1 MTQISKDDEIIK
13 RALNPNPEIINPSDE
28 LLDSLTQY
36 SMLPIANKDYEVHRM
51 SINNALYDAQTF
63 LLYYYNLHKVPTVN
77 IHKLL
82 GHQIHIGK
90 SVSPLKL
97 PVNLVPN
104 DDIFSG
110 SVTEVLTNR
119 EPHIIFREIN
129 LNIQTTEQTSSSYI
143 HEVTHTQIDRLK
155 GAVKEYYN
163 LEIISIFNELF
174 HASILDSDERILR
187 LNDSRRINEMTVTAQ
202 ELRDYHDGKSTMN
215 RDELLDCCKYLISD
229 LQAYQLF
236 VTFYNSTEYTKNEI
250 IDDIQTIFDG
260 YMTVE
265 ELLDKYEIT
274 LEPDEDEKKLL
285 KYFNR

>member
-13 RALNPNPEIINPSDE
+13 RALNPNPEIINPSDK
-28 LLDSLTQY
+28 LLDYLTQY
-36 SMLPIANKDYEVHRM
+36 SLLPIANKNYEVHQM
-51 SINNALYDAQTF
+51 SINDALYDAQTF
-63 LLYYYNLHKVPTVN
+63 LLYYYKLRNVPTVN
-77 IHKLL
+77 IYKLL
-82 GHQIHIGK
+82 GHQVHIGK
-90 SVSPLKL
+90 SINPLKL

-129 LNIQTTEQTSSSYI
+129 LNNQITEQTSASYI
-143 HEVTHTQIDRLK
+143 HEVTHTQIDSLK
-155 GAVKEYYN
+155 GSIQEYHN

-174 HASILDSDERILR
+174 HASILGSDERILR
-187 LNDSRRINEMTVTAQ
+187 LNDSRRINEMYVTAE
-202 ELRDYHDGKSTMN
+202 ELRDYHNGKSPMN

-229 LQAYQLF
+229 LKAYQLF

-250 IDDIQTIFDG
+250 IYDIQTIFDG

-265 ELLDKYEIT
+265 ELLNKYEIN
-274 LEPDEDEKKLL
+274 LENDESEKKLL